1 MKKELTTRRQSVE
14 EACKSKVEV
23 STRENNKICGFNQI
37 NMIEVEGGQIEE
49 EDMIITKDIIII
61 QIEDMEAE
69 DGEVIVE
76 ESQ

>member
-1 MKKELTTRRQSVE
+1 M
-14 EACKSKVEV
+14 EV
-23 STRENNKICGFNQI
+23 STRENNKICDFNKI

-49 EDMIITKDIIII
+49 EDMIISKDIILIK
-61 QIEDMEAE
+61 IEDKEVE